1 MTRNDFDQ
9 RSEIVMNKKK
19 SLSHLKRRSILW
31 ISKHYRELTS
41 HDRILPNYIIIGVQK
56 GGTSSLYKY
65 LLQHPDIVPG
75 YKKEVKFFDG
85 NHHKGLDWYR
95 YNFPFKTQMSDPTAQ
110 TGEASPS
117 YVFHPL
123 VPQRI
128 KEALPNVKLVLLL
141 RDPVTRAY
149 SHYQGNLRKGQEKFV
164 FEEAIEQEKSRLEGE
179 KESIIAD
186 QHYPMYKY
194 LVFSYLARGIYI
206 EQVRNWL
213 KSFPREQVLIQR
225 SEDLFH
231 NPQDVYA
238 RVLTFLGL
246 PDWKL
251 DNYEIINY
259 GHYALMDP
267 KIEKRLREYFNPYN
281 QELYDYLEFDFGWE
295 TQLKG

>member
-1 MTRNDFDQ
+1 
-9 RSEIVMNKKK
+9 MNKKK

-31 ISKHYRELTS
+31 ISKYYRELTS
-41 HDRILPNYIIIGVQK
+41 PDRVLPNYIIIGVQK

-65 LLQHPDIVPG
+65 LLQHPNVVPG

-85 NHHKGLDWYR
+85 RHHKGLDWYR
-95 YNFPFKTQMSDPTAQ
+95 YNFPFKTQMSDPAAQ

-128 KEALPNVKLVLLL
+128 REALPNVKLVLLL

-149 SHYQGNLRKGQEKFV
+149 SHYQGNLRKGQEKLSFK
-164 FEEAIEQEKSRLEGE
+164 EAIEQEESRLEGE

-194 LVFSYLARGIYI
+194 LVYSYLARGIYI

-213 KSFPREQVLIQR
+213 KSFPREQILIQR

-231 NPQDVYA
+231 NPQNVYA

-251 DNYEIINY
+251 DNYDIFNY
-259 GHYALMDP
+259 GRYALMDP
-267 KIEKRLREYFNPYN
+267 QTEKRLREYFKPYN
-281 QELYDYLEFDFGWE
+281 QELYEYLGFDFGWE
-295 TQLKG
+295 TQ